1 MGYFTEEY
9 KEEAFKFINNK
20 MSYISTIDYISYG
33 GDGEDYTE
41 EFISDRID
49 EAAYEMGA
57 EWGKCG
63 ASKCVFKFDQYPD
76 IVFKIPFEGSI
87 SSYYDDEEDEYF
99 LDEDVSYF
107 QYAGDEN
114 KRTWDYCETEARNY
128 EKAIESGV
136 EKVFAPTEYLGMT
149 KFDIPVY
156 VSENIESKNSMY
168 SVNPSNDSIK
178 TAKSMSE
185 SCGYWSIP
193 DRFLALYIDS
203 YGEEEASNLIS
214 FLKDNQIYDLH
225 TANWKLDSN
234 GNIRIIDYSSW
245 ND

>member
-1 MGYFTEEY
+1 MDEINIKLD
-9 KEEAFKFINNK
+9 KEFLNKFFRLANTN
-20 MSYISTIDYISYG
+20 
-33 GDGEDYTE
+33 
-41 EFISDRID
+41 
-49 EAAYEMGA
+49 
-57 EWGKCG
+57 
-63 ASKCVFKFDQYPD
+63 
-76 IVFKIPFEGSI
+76 
-87 SSYYDDEEDEYF
+87 
-99 LDEDVSYF
+99 
-107 QYAGDEN
+107 
-114 KRTWDYCETEARNY
+114 
-128 EKAIESGV
+128 
-136 EKVFAPTEYLGMT
+136 
-149 KFDIPVY
+149 

-225 TANWKLDSN
+225 TANWKMDSN